1 VPLINSKGV
10 EFTQVYA
17 CFEHQT
23 VGDLLDAVGLSW
35 RYYGSGGGGWM
46 DPQAGGIWIAPNA
59 IQHICVPVGQQ
70 CTGSMW
76 SKHLEFKQ
84 SAILSDISVN
94 CKLRGVSWVIP
105 DALNSDHS
113 LGVNNTGGP
122 SWVASI
128 VNAVGTSPC
137 KNRDGSSYWSST
149 AIIILWDDWGG
160 WYDHERPVL
169 EKYPEGGYQ
178 AGFRVPL
185 IVVSAYTPAGFIS
198 NTVEA
203 FGAVVRFIE
212 GNFGILEGALTFA
225 DLRSHQDLMEYFSL
239 SQPPRTF
246 TPIKSPLSARYFLT
260 RKPSRLPVDND

>member
-1 VPLINSKGV
+1 
-10 EFTQVYA
+10 
-17 CFEHQT
+17 
-23 VGDLLDAVGLSW
+23 
-35 RYYGSGGGGWM
+35 
-46 DPQAGGIWIAPNA
+46 
-59 IQHICVPVGQQ
+59 
-70 CTGSMW
+70 MW
-76 SKHLEFKQ
+76 SKHLEFKP

-105 DALNSDHS
+105 DSFDSDHS
-113 LGVNNTGGP
+113 LDVRNTGGP

-137 KNRDGSSYWSST
+137 KNPDGSSYWTST
-149 AIIILWDDWGG
+149 AIIVTWDDWGG

-169 EKYPEGGYQ
+169 DPPPEGGYQ

-185 IVVSAYTPAGFIS
+185 IVVSAYTPAGFIG

-212 GNFGILEGALTFA
+212 GNFGIPEGVLTFA

-239 SQPPRTF
+239 GLPPRTF
-246 TPIKSPLSARYFLT
+246 TPIKAPLSARYFLA
-260 RKPSRLPVDND
+260 RKPSHQPVDND